1 MEKVIFILGPTGVGK
16 SNMAVN
22 LARVFGGEIISAD
35 SVQLYKGFDIGSAK
49 VSAEEM
55 AGVPHHLIDIC
66 NPNDYFTVSD
76 FVDMTRQKITEVTS
90 RNKLPIIVGGTGLYV
105 NSLLGGYNFGGTEK
119 HDDFRLKIK
128 QEIEEQGHLAVWQ
141 KLKDLNPVIAEKIEP
156 NNTNRLIRGL
166 EIATYGQEQT
176 ENKPMYDYKL
186 FALNLDRTVLYD
198 RINKRV
204 DKMIDAGLVKE
215 VKLLFKNGARK
226 DSQPMKAIG
235 YKEVVDFLDGNTDE
249 KTMIDLIKQHTRNYA
264 KRQLTYLRGLE
275 KKYDLNFIN
284 ADENAEQNITNM
296 IKGWL

>member
-1 MEKVIFILGPTGVGK
+1 
-16 SNMAVN
+16 
-22 LARVFGGEIISAD
+22 
-35 SVQLYKGFDIGSAK
+35 
-49 VSAEEM
+49 M

-141 KLKDLNPVIAEKIEP
+141 KLKDLNSVIAEKIEP

>member
-22 LARVFGGEIISAD
+22 LAHVFGGEIISAD

-105 NSLLGGYNFGGTEK
+105 NSLLAGYNFGGTEK

-141 KLKDLNPVIAEKIEP
+141 RLKELNPVIAEKIEP

-215 VKLLFKNGARK
+215 VKLLLKNGARK

-284 ADENAEQNITNM
+284 ADEKAEQNITNI

>member
-22 LARVFGGEIISAD
+22 LAHVFGGEIISAD

-90 RNKLPIIVGGTGLYV
+90 RNKLPIIVGGTGLFV

-141 KLKDLNPVIAEKIEP
+141 KLKDLNSVIAEKIEH

>member
-1 MEKVIFILGPTGVGK
+1 
-16 SNMAVN
+16 MAVN
-22 LARVFGGEIISAD
+22 LAHVFGGEIISAD

-141 KLKDLNPVIAEKIEP
+141 KLKDLNSVIAEKIEP

>member
-1 MEKVIFILGPTGVGK
+1 
-16 SNMAVN
+16 MAVN
-22 LARVFGGEIISAD
+22 LAHVFGGEIISAD

-105 NSLLGGYNFGGTEK
+105 NSLLAGYNFGGTEK

-141 KLKDLNPVIAEKIEP
+141 RLKELNPVIAEKIEP

-215 VKLLFKNGARK
+215 VKLLLKNGARK

-284 ADENAEQNITNM
+284 ADEKAEQNITNI

>member
-22 LARVFGGEIISAD
+22 LAHVFGGEIISAD

-284 ADENAEQNITNM
+284 ADENAEQNITNI

>member
-1 MEKVIFILGPTGVGK
+1 MIFILGPTGVGK

-22 LARVFGGEIISAD
+22 LAHVFGGEIISAD

-49 VSAEEM
+49 ISAEEM
-55 AGVPHHLIDIC
+55 EGVPHHLIDIC

-76 FVDMTRQKITEVTS
+76 FVDITRQKITEITS

-128 QEIEEQGHLAVWQ
+128 QEIEEQGHLAVWH

-166 EIATYGQEQT
+166 EIATYGREQT

-215 VKLLFKNGARK
+215 VELLLKNGARK

>member
-1 MEKVIFILGPTGVGK
+1 MEKVVFILGPTGVGK

-22 LARVFGGEIISAD
+22 LAHVFGGEIISAD

>member
-1 MEKVIFILGPTGVGK
+1 MIFILGPTGVGK

-22 LARVFGGEIISAD
+22 LAHVFGGEIISAD

-90 RNKLPIIVGGTGLYV
+90 RKKLPIIVGGTGLYV

-186 FALNLDRTVLYD
+186 FALNLDRSVLYD

-204 DKMIDAGLVKE
+204 DKMIEDGLVKE
-215 VKLLFKNGARK
+215 VELLLKNGARK

>member
-1 MEKVIFILGPTGVGK
+1 MIFILGPTGVGK

-22 LARVFGGEIISAD
+22 LAHVFGGEIISAD

>member
-22 LARVFGGEIISAD
+22 LAHVFGGEIISAD

-141 KLKDLNPVIAEKIEP
+141 KLKDLNSVIAEKIEP